1 MPIIDVA
8 VWKEYEDK
16 NKDPYGGCCVKV
28 AREVMRLLDSRGE
41 FSAFDIISEASK
53 NVDSGGITGFMA
65 GAVATMV
72 AQCHSRGEEF
82 NDKWNEAYGVS
93 KEKALGSTVN
103 PALITIDTKGP

>member
-1 MPIIDVA
+1 MPIVDEK

-28 AREVMRLLDSRGE
+28 AREVMRLLDEREE
-41 FSAFDIISEASK
+41 FNASDLISEVSK
-53 NVDSGGITGFMA
+53 NVDSGGITGFMT

-82 NDKWNEAYGVS
+82 NDSWNGHYGVT
-93 KEKALGSTVN
+93 KEKAQQRTVN
-103 PALITIDTKGP
+103 PALITIDTKEP